1 MIASCFLL
9 HLEVKPMISHFYL
22 TFIPIKVKCEWEMFA
37 DDSFSY
43 ILLKWKQETQNKQEV
58 SYDLSNMYVLYSTK

>member
-1 MIASCFLL
+1 
-9 HLEVKPMISHFYL
+9 
-22 TFIPIKVKCEWEMFA
+22 MFA

-43 ILLKWKQETQNKQEV
+43 ILLKWKQGTQNKQEV